1 MIKLTVVFP
10 VFLLFLMACG
20 GKSPA
25 DEKAVSVRPTRQA
38 NVAHYMQKA
47 KQNSLRAQ
55 ERRKPLDIK
64 NPVNTANLNVEMAP
78 ETIPDLPAQMQ
89 AVKTNLERRVRQA
102 YGDEA
107 AARAGALIMEYH
119 LAATQA
125 AKTVSSPAQLAEK
138 LKELDGNYQQ
148 KLNAFL
154 QKESLRGWFPPS
166 KKQLA
171 KARAEMSAK
180 NKAMQ
185 AEIKNLYGAPC
196 AEKAAPVLNKALED
210 YLAALSTA
218 KTGEELEKQVGA
230 VSVEADVALRQL
242 VAKYG
247 DPKGAM
253 SEDELQAMRAEMIAA
268 YQEVEAR
275 FEYLYGK
282 EAVLEIRP
290 FFNQILKN
298 AAAVG
303 AADTRLSYKKEELA
317 RLNAIYRQKLAV
329 MQNNFNA
336 RLKKPHRPAKA
347 S

>member
-1 MIKLTVVFP
+1 
-10 VFLLFLMACG
+10 MACG
-20 GKSPA
+20 GKAPA

-38 NVAHYMQKA
+38 NVAHYMEKA
-47 KQNSLRAQ
+47 KQNNLRAQ

-64 NPVNTANLNVEMAP
+64 NPVDTATLNMALAP
-78 ETIPDLPAQMQ
+78 EEIPDLPAKMQ

-102 YGDEA
+102 YGKEA

-119 LAATQA
+119 VAATQA
-125 AKTVSSPAQLAEK
+125 AKTADSPAQLAEK
-138 LKELDGNYQQ
+138 LKELDGHYQQ

-154 QKESLRGWFPPS
+154 QTESLREWFPPS

-171 KARAEMSAK
+171 KARVEMTVK
-180 NKAMQ
+180 NKAMLE
-185 AEIKNLYGAPC
+185 EIKNIYGATC
-196 AEKAAPVLNKALED
+196 AEKAAPVLHKALED
-210 YLAALSTA
+210 YFTALSA
-218 KTGEELEKQVGA
+218 AQNVEELEKQVGA
-230 VSVEADVALRQL
+230 VSVEADVALRQV

-253 SEDELQAMRAEMIAA
+253 SEEELQAMRAEMIAA

-303 AADTRLSYKKEELA
+303 AANTRLSYKKEELA
-317 RLNAIYRQKLAV
+317 RLNAIYRQKLAA

-336 RLKKPHRPAKA
+336 RLKKGRRPAA
-347 S
+347 AQ